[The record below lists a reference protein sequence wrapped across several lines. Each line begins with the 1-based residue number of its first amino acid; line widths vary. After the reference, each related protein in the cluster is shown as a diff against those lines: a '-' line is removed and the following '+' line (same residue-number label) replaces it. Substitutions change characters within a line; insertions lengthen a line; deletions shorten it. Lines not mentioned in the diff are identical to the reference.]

1 MANIEETQMS
11 EKDIQKQL
19 AIYKSSYEMYERSKV
34 DTEKRRKTAKD
45 KNGNRI
51 YTDESLEETLKLM
64 QTMQDD
70 IKEKYLKLGGKEE
83 DLYIS
88 PKRGKERGVKR
99 DRLSEIMRKQ
109 IEMEMNNEADSNE
122 TQTETIMT
130 TAVID
135 EKPNTEN
142 TMDDIDIISLVDKD
156 VPLENKAKFEVKP
169 EMEPKNK
176 TKKAEDTNENVI
188 GLSSANMDI
197 TKSSGKNIKY
207 DVIPIPSG
215 GKCYKHKIGK
225 IPVAYLTA
233 YDENMILS
241 PNLYQDGSFLDY
253 LIKEKIMTT
262 QIDTDELLPG
272 DREAILI
279 WLRASGYGPMYPITA
294 KDKETGKEFQTE
306 FDLSKLKYKKFTLV
320 PDENGY
326 FDYTMPKTGDKIK
339 FKFLSYKELKDL
351 SELTVKEDA
360 NLKKAKMIEI
370 SDSIRYYIEDDNDID
385 IETKTK
391 LENAANDIEEYG
403 KTLNIEEDTFF
414 NHLVTNRMEKNIVS
428 INGVTDRKYISEY
441 VMYLNILD
449 ATSFRKYVRD
459 NEPGVDMNITVE
471 RPKSLG
477 GGSVDLFLSID
488 QYLFLNLPFSDG
500 ENS

>member
-1 MANIEETQMS
+1 MADINETQMS
-11 EKDIQKQL
+11 EKDIKKQL
-19 AIYKSSYEMYERSKV
+19 AIYKASYEMYERSKV

-45 KNGNRI
+45 KNGERI

-70 IKEKYLKLGGKEE
+70 VKEKYIKLGGKEE

-88 PKRGKERGVKR
+88 PKRGKERGIKR
-99 DRLSEIMRKQ
+99 DRLSELMRKQ
-109 IEMEMNNEADSNE
+109 IEKEMNEETTDNVEPTQAIQNNTPIEMNE
-122 TQTETIMT
+122 
-130 TAVID
+130 
-135 EKPNTEN
+135 
-142 TMDDIDIISLVDKD
+142 DIDILSLVDKD
-156 VPLENKAKFEVKP
+156 VPKEKKEPVVK
-169 EMEPKNK
+169 EKPKNV
-176 TKKAEDTNENVI
+176 EDIKNEVI

-197 TKSSGKNIKY
+197 TKSAGKNIKY

-279 WLRASGYGPMYPITA
+279 WLRASGYGPKYPITA
-294 KDKETGKEFQTE
+294 KDRETGKEFQTE

-339 FKFLSYKELKDL
+339 FKFLSFKEIREL
-351 SELTVKEDA
+351 SELTIKEDA

-370 SDSIRYYIEDDNDID
+370 SDAIRYYIEDDNEID
-385 IETKTK
+385 LEMKAK
-391 LENAANDIEEYG
+391 LENAANDIEEFG
-403 KTLNIEEDTFF
+403 KTINVDEDTFF

-428 INGVTDRKYISEY
+428 VNGVTDRKYISEY

-449 ATSFRKYVRD
+449 ATAFRKYIRD

-471 RPKSLG
+471 KPKSLG

-488 QYLFLNLPFSDG
+488 QYLFLNLPLSDG
-500 ENS
+500 ENG